1 MIVCANGKHKER
13 EVDSLKIHHFGSMK
27 VNPYQRQLS
36 KSEQITKT
44 TGKTD
49 KVEISLAAKELQ
61 EVSKFEATRQEKIE
75 RLKQQIQTGTYQI
88 DEKAIAES
96 ILNYYFKK

>member
-1 MIVCANGKHKER
+1 MN
-13 EVDSLKIHHFGSMK
+13 
-27 VNPYQRQLS
+27 VNPYQRQFN
-36 KSEQITKT
+36 KTEQAAKATNK
-44 TGKTD
+44 KD

-61 EVSKFEATRQEKIE
+61 EATKFETARQEKIE